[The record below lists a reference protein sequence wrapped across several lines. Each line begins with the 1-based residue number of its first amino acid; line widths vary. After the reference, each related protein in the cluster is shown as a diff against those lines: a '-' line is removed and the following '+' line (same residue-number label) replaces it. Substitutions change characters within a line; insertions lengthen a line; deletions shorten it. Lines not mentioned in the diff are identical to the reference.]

1 MLLVGVKMGKKY
13 LPKYIEKSY
22 FLFYFCSNFVL
33 FGPNFGVLFNRT
45 RGCTTTVNAPRVKSM
60 QELCSVGKPN
70 AMILRD

>member
-45 RGCTTTVNAPRVKSM
+45 RGCTTTANGNTTNNQQQQPTTCTTLQDINR
-60 QELCSVGKPN
+60 
-70 AMILRD
+70 